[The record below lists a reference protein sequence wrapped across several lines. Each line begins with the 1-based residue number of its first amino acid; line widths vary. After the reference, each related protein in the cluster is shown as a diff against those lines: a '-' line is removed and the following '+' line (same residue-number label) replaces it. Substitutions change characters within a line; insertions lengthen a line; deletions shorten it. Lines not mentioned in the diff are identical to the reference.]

1 MPTAATATPDAHR
14 VKLTEQIELWTP
26 IIKGAGVKGG

>member
-1 MPTAATATPDAHR
+1 VTPEAHR